1 MDNLQDFYIK
11 CIKDL
16 KQKETYFNFE
26 LVKIT
31 PMKLECTE
39 SAYTWIVN
47 YKTNII
53 TEAKIL
59 FKEFEGQINFKRFLV
74 LYYFCFWIVK
84 DILELLPYLPN
95 QIRSSLNIG
104 AGMGF
109 LDIFLYQ
116 LYKKNL
122 NISCVE
128 LKSMEKIEHYKKIS
142 ENLSNTLN
150 ISELLNNNII
160 LNNVNNFKI
169 YESDSVKKI
178 QDNNEIFDFII
189 SIRSWCFLYD
199 IKFYS
204 ELVRTRLSTNGSL
217 ICDVSPDR
225 FNEFSNIFNII
236 HVIKSYKL
244 FNRVLAVPKI

>member
-1 MDNLQDFYIK
+1 
-11 CIKDL
+11 
-16 KQKETYFNFE
+16 
-26 LVKIT
+26 
-31 PMKLECTE
+31 
-39 SAYTWIVN
+39 
-47 YKTNII
+47 
-53 TEAKIL
+53 
-59 FKEFEGQINFKRFLV
+59 
-74 LYYFCFWIVK
+74 
-84 DILELLPYLPN
+84 
-95 QIRSSLNIG
+95 
-104 AGMGF
+104 
-109 LDIFLYQ
+109 
-116 LYKKNL
+116 
-122 NISCVE
+122 
-128 LKSMEKIEHYKKIS
+128 MEKIEHYKKIS

-169 YESDSVKKI
+169 YEPDSVKKI

-236 HVIKSYKL
+236 HVIQSYKL